1 MANNN
6 KIYFMKILISGG
18 SGFIGSNLLDYY
30 MLKGGYD
37 LLSIDIK
44 DPVKA
49 SHEKFFK
56 KCDILDLIKLK
67 SLFEEFQPD
76 YVLHM
81 AAKADLKGNDLSYYD
96 VNITGVRNIV
106 FASTTLKNLKKV
118 VFASTMLVCRV
129 GYIPTHDQDFA
140 APNYYGESKA
150 IGEKIVRDEASDG
163 LNWVI
168 VRPSSIWGPGFG
180 LTYRSFFEFIANGKF
195 FNFSGKMSFKTYGY
209 IENVTY
215 QVDQLM
221 KTDNSNFKVYYL
233 GDYDTY
239 SIKEWSV
246 EIGEV
251 LGRRIKTVPS
261 FLVYVLALF
270 GDFLEN
276 FKVFFPMTSFRY
288 FNMTTDNIL
297 PFDNLKEIV
306 PVLPVSRKEG
316 NLRTINWMKSKGF
329 IK

>member
-1 MANNN
+1 
-6 KIYFMKILISGG
+6 MKILITGG

-30 MLKGGYD
+30 ILKGGYD

-44 DPVKA
+44 NPVKP

-56 KCDILDLIKLK
+56 KCDIVDLVKLK
-67 SLFEEFQPD
+67 SLVEEFQPD
-76 YVLHM
+76 YILHM
-81 AAKADLKGNDLSYYD
+81 AAKADLKGDDLSYYD
-96 VNITGVRNIV
+96 ANITGVRNIINV
-106 FASTTLKNLKKV
+106 SKNLKKV

-129 GYIPTHDQDFA
+129 GYIPKHDQDFA
-140 APNYYGESKA
+140 PPNLYGESKV
-150 IGEKIVRDEASDG
+150 IGEKIVRDEASNG

-180 LTYRSFFEFIANGKF
+180 LTYRSFFEFIDKNKF

-215 QVDQLM
+215 QIDQIM
-221 KTDNSNFKVYYL
+221 HTDKSNYKVYYL
-233 GDYDTY
+233 GDYEAY
-239 SIKEWSV
+239 SIKEWSI
-246 EIGEV
+246 EIGQV
-251 LGRRIKTVPS
+251 LGRSIKTVPS

-270 GDFLEN
+270 GDFLKK
-276 FKVFFPMTSFRY
+276 FKIFSPMTTFRY
-288 FNMTTDNIL
+288 SNMTTDNIL

>member
-1 MANNN
+1 
-6 KIYFMKILISGG
+6 MKILITGG

-30 MLKGGYD
+30 ILKGSYD
-37 LLSIDIK
+37 ILSIDIK
-44 DPVKA
+44 DPVKP

-56 KCDILDLIKLK
+56 KCDILDLVKLK

-81 AAKADLKGNDLSYYD
+81 AAKADLKGEDLSYYD
-96 VNITGVRNIV
+96 ANITGVRNIIHV
-106 FASTTLKNLKKV
+106 TSALESLKKV

-129 GYIPTHDQDFA
+129 GYIPKHDQDFA
-140 APNYYGESKA
+140 APNLYGESKVL
-150 IGEKIVRDEASDG
+150 GEKIVREETTVG

-180 LTYRSFFEFIANGKF
+180 LTYRSFFEFIDKNKF
-195 FNFSGKMSFKTYGY
+195 FNFSGKMSVKTYGY
-209 IENVTY
+209 IENVTH
-215 QVDQLM
+215 QIDQLM
-221 KTDNSNFKVYYL
+221 HTQKSNCKVFYL
-233 GDYDTY
+233 GDYETY

-246 EIGEV
+246 EIGQI
-251 LGRRIKTVPS
+251 LGKRIKTVPS

-270 GDFLEN
+270 GDFLEK
-276 FKVFFPMTSFRY
+276 FKISFPMTTFRY
-288 FNMTTDNIL
+288 SNMTTDNIL
-297 PFDNLKEIV
+297 PFDNLKEVV

-316 NLRTINWMKSKGF
+316 NLRTINWMRGKGF